1 MLTAKDTEY
10 DRVAGMDTGAGD
22 DISRPSVITEPS
34 ARERTVMT
42 EPESRPDTGAQ
53 ISLIYG
59 DQDTA
64 EDL

>member
-1 MLTAKDTEY
+1 
-10 DRVAGMDTGAGD
+10 MDTGAGD